1 MNFFISQLFKKFIF
15 RTQEQNVSS
24 KIFKNKDN
32 RVAETSVDEDDFEDL
47 SGNEDESEEWSP
59 NANESLD
66 LSSDEDEDMKS
77 TETDKPSD
85 HGYV

>member
-24 KIFKNKDN
+24 KIFKNKEN

-47 SGNEDESEEWSP
+47 SG
-59 NANESLD
+59 
-66 LSSDEDEDMKS
+66 DEDDSKDMKS
-77 TETDKPSD
+77 TKTDKPSD
-85 HGYV
+85 HGNVKAKFFNLSSAFFC